1 MAFLA
6 FLSINRAM
14 EIYMLVFFFRLYCL
28 QMLLFKYSVG
38 LSLNVLSFS
47 VVRKDFKTCA
57 FLDEDSA
64 GVR

>member
-1 MAFLA
+1 MAFLG

-47 VVRKDFKTCA
+47 VVRKYFKTCA

>member
-1 MAFLA
+1 MAFLG

-14 EIYMLVFFFRLYCL
+14 EIYILVFFGF
-28 QMLLFKYSVG
+28 MVFKYSVG